1 MWLTI
6 WMQLQPVGNGVEVRV
21 HTDAPFKWKVH
32 LTVGPRCS
40 AIRRCRHTFAWRTA
54 VLTEAAVT
62 VASTRLAPRDAIVTN
77 SLDSATSMAAE
88 SDVPAGFA
96 ALLDRLADSGVV
108 DGARSELVDQAV
120 EVWRRPGFE
129 TFLSLPGLSFRPFE
143 HQLETARTALR
154 RMRGRA
160 ILADEVGLGKTI
172 EAGLIL
178 SELRMRALADRSLVL
193 VPAGLVEQ
201 WREELE
207 RKFGLPTVIA
217 GRTGWASD
225 LDRPV
230 VLASL
235 AAARREPLASALSRD
250 PWDIVIADEAHRLRN
265 PRSASGR
272 LARSLRARYLLLL
285 TATPV
290 ENRLQDLYELIT
302 LVAPGLLGTPTQF
315 RQRHVARSIDL
326 AAPRD
331 LVGLRSRTREV
342 MIRHR
347 RSEVAVLLP
356 QRLAETVLVPPAKDE
371 AGVYADVVRRIRAE
385 ASTASPSRMLALRQ
399 LTRLVGSSPHAAAS
413 ALERVGWADLA
424 ARARA
429 IPETEKHRALLGC
442 VRSVVAGGDKV
453 LVFTA
458 FRQTLAALAG
468 LVEAAGLPFAV
479 YHGSL
484 SRHEKERAVS
494 AFRDDVP
501 ILLSTESAGE
511 GRNLQFCHTMIN
523 TDLPWN
529 PMQIEQR
536 LGRLHRI
543 GQRHDV
549 VLTNLVSQGTVEQHI
564 LHVLEAKINL
574 FELVVGELDMILGR
588 VDDDFDFETSVF
600 DAFATAAD
608 DAEFEQRL
616 DAIGDRLAAARHEY
630 LETRGAV
637 DALVESSETAGR

>member
-1 MWLTI
+1 MT
-6 WMQLQPVGNGVEVRV
+6 
-21 HTDAPFKWKVH
+21 TSFD
-32 LTVGPRCS
+32 
-40 AIRRCRHTFAWRTA
+40 TA
-54 VLTEAAVT
+54 
-62 VASTRLAPRDAIVTN
+62 ASV
-77 SLDSATSMAAE
+77 AAE
-88 SDVPAGFA
+88 VDVPAGFA
-96 ALLDRLADSGVV
+96 ALLDRLTNAGMV
-108 DGARSELVDQAV
+108 DGTRSELVDQAV
-120 EVWRRPGFE
+120 EVWSRPGFE
-129 TFLSLPGLSFRPFE
+129 TFLSVPGLTFRPFE
-143 HQLETARTALR
+143 HQLETARTVLR

-193 VPAGLVEQ
+193 APAGLVEQ

-217 GRTGWASD
+217 GRTGWASE

-250 PWDIVIADEAHRLRN
+250 PWDVVIADEAHRLRN

-272 LARSLRARYLLLL
+272 LARALRARYLLLL

-331 LVGLRSRTREV
+331 VAGLRSRTREV

-356 QRLAETVLVPPAKDE
+356 QRLAETVLVPPAVDE

-385 ASTASPSRMLALRQ
+385 ASTAPPSRLLALRQ
-399 LTRLVGSSPHAAAS
+399 LTRLVGSSPNAAAS
-413 ALERVGWADLA
+413 TMERLGWADLA
-424 ARARA
+424 ARAGA
-429 IPETEKHRALLGC
+429 IQETEKLRALLGR
-442 VRSVVAGGDKV
+442 VRPVVDAGDKV

-458 FRQTLAALAG
+458 FRQTLDALAR

-484 SRHEKERAVS
+484 SRHDKEGAIS

-536 LGRLHRI
+536 LGRLHRV
-543 GQRHDV
+543 GQEHDV
-549 VLTNLVSQGTVEQHI
+549 TLTNLVCRGSIEHQVM
-564 LHVLEAKINL
+564 HVLEAKINL

-588 VDDDFDFETSVF
+588 VDDDFDFENEVF
-600 DAFATAAD
+600 DAFVDAVD
-608 DAEFEQRL
+608 DDEFERRL
-616 DAIGDRLAAARHEY
+616 DALGNALAEARRSY
-630 LETRGAV
+630 VRTREGV
-637 DALVESSETAGR
+637 DLLMGEPS